1 MDIVN
6 KNLGIYVYK
15 LSINKE
21 LFDDILLKK
30 INILE
35 KQNNSYWKKE
45 LLEPAIIDDN
55 LTYTIKQFDK
65 LQITNGLGKDKPQMI
80 IECKRVD
87 YDIKNGCF
95 EFYLGK
101 IFEQKNINV
110 IEDDKDI
117 IIKQL
122 LEEREKLLEML
133 NLKK

>member
-1 MDIVN
+1 
-6 KNLGIYVYK
+6 VYK

-21 LFDDILLKK
+21 LFDNVLLKK

-35 KQNNSYWKKE
+35 KKNNNYWKKE
-45 LLEPAIIDDN
+45 LLEPTIIDDK

-65 LQITNGLGKDKPQMI
+65 LQITNGLGKNNPQMI
-80 IECKRVD
+80 ITCEKVD

-101 IFEQKNINV
+101 IIEQKNINIV
-110 IEDDKDI
+110 ENDKDI

>member
-1 MDIVN
+1 M
-6 KNLGIYVYK
+6 YK

-21 LFDDILLKK
+21 LFSDILLKK
-30 INILE
+30 VNILE
-35 KQNNSYWKKE
+35 KKNNNYWKKE
-45 LLEPAIIDDN
+45 LLEPAIVDN
-55 LTYTIKQFDK
+55 KLTYTIKQFDK
-65 LQITNGLGKDKPQMI
+65 LQITNGLGKNQPQLI

-101 IFEQKNINV
+101 ILEQKNINIV
-110 IEDDKDI
+110 EDEKDI

-122 LEEREKLLEML
+122 LEEREKLLKML

>member
-45 LLEPAIIDDN
+45 LLEPSIIDDN

-65 LQITNGLGKDKPQMI
+65 LQITNGLSKDKPQMI

>member
-1 MDIVN
+1 M
-6 KNLGIYVYK
+6 YK

-21 LFDDILLKK
+21 LFSNILLKK

-35 KQNNSYWKKE
+35 KQNNNYWKKE
-45 LLEPAIIDDN
+45 LLEPTILDDK

-65 LQITNGLGKDKPQMI
+65 LQITNGLGKDQPQLI
-80 IECKRVD
+80 VECKKVD
-87 YDIKNGCF
+87 YNIEDGCF

-101 IFEQKNINV
+101 ILEQKNINV
-110 IEDDKDI
+110 VEDEKDI

-133 NLKK
+133 HLKK

>member
-1 MDIVN
+1 
-6 KNLGIYVYK
+6 VYK

-21 LFDDILLKK
+21 LFDNILLKK

-35 KQNNSYWKKE
+35 KHNNNYWKKE
-45 LLEPAIIDDN
+45 LLEPAIIDDKV
-55 LTYTIKQFDK
+55 TYTIKQFEK
-65 LQITNGLGKDKPQMI
+65 LQITNGLGKDKPQLI
-80 IECKRVD
+80 IECKKVD
-87 YDIKNGCF
+87 YDIENGCF

-101 IFEQKNINV
+101 ILEQKNINI
-110 IEDDKDI
+110 IEDEKDI

>member
-1 MDIVN
+1 M
-6 KNLGIYVYK
+6 YK

-21 LFDDILLKK
+21 LFSDILLKK

-35 KQNNSYWKKE
+35 KKNNNYWKKE
-45 LLEPAIIDDN
+45 LLEPTIIDDK

-65 LQITNGLGKDKPQMI
+65 VQITHGLGKNQPQLI
-80 IECKRVD
+80 IECKKVD
-87 YDIKNGCF
+87 YDIENGCF
-95 EFYLGK
+95 QFYLGK
-101 IFEQKNINV
+101 IFEQKNINIV
-110 IEDDKDI
+110 EDEKDI

>member
-1 MDIVN
+1 M
-6 KNLGIYVYK
+6 YK

-21 LFDDILLKK
+21 LFSDILLKK

-35 KQNNSYWKKE
+35 KKNNNYWKKE
-45 LLEPAIIDDN
+45 LLEPTIIDDK

-65 LQITNGLGKDKPQMI
+65 VQITIGLGKNQPQLI
-80 IECKRVD
+80 IECKKVD
-87 YDIKNGCF
+87 YDIENGCF
-95 EFYLGK
+95 QFYLGK
-101 IFEQKNINV
+101 IFEQKNINIV
-110 IEDDKDI
+110 EDEKDI

>member
-1 MDIVN
+1 M
-6 KNLGIYVYK
+6 YK

-35 KQNNSYWKKE
+35 KKNNSYWKKE
-45 LLEPAIIDDN
+45 LLEPSIIDDN

-80 IECKRVD
+80 IECKKVD

-101 IFEQKNINV
+101 ILEQKNINV
-110 IEDDKDI
+110 VEDDKDI

>member
-1 MDIVN
+1 
-6 KNLGIYVYK
+6 VYK

-21 LFDDILLKK
+21 LFSDILLKK

-45 LLEPAIIDDN
+45 LLEPVIIDDK

-65 LQITNGLGKDKPQMI
+65 LKITNGLGKDQPQLI
-80 IECKRVD
+80 IECKKVD
-87 YDIKNGCF
+87 YDIENGCF

-101 IFEQKNINV
+101 ILEQKNINV
-110 IEDDKDI
+110 IEDEKDI

-133 NLKK
+133 HLKK

>member
-6 KNLGIYVYK
+6 KNLGKNVYK

-122 LEEREKLLEML
+122 LEEREKLIEML

>member
-6 KNLGIYVYK
+6 KNLGNNVYK

-55 LTYTIKQFDK
+55 LTYNIKQFDK
-65 LQITNGLGKDKPQMI
+65 LQITNGLGKGKPQMI

>member
-1 MDIVN
+1 M
-6 KNLGIYVYK
+6 YK

-21 LFDDILLKK
+21 LFSNILLKK

-35 KQNNSYWKKE
+35 KQNNNYWKKE
-45 LLEPAIIDDN
+45 LLEPTILDDK

-65 LQITNGLGKDKPQMI
+65 LQITNGLGKDQPQLI
-80 IECKRVD
+80 VECKKVD
-87 YDIKNGCF
+87 YNIEDGCF

-101 IFEQKNINV
+101 ILEQKNINV
-110 IEDDKDI
+110 IEDEKDI

-133 NLKK
+133 HLKK

>member
-6 KNLGIYVYK
+6 KNLGKNVYK

-133 NLKK
+133 YLNK

>member
-1 MDIVN
+1 
-6 KNLGIYVYK
+6 VYK

-21 LFDDILLKK
+21 LFSNILLKK

-35 KQNNSYWKKE
+35 KQNNNYWKKE
-45 LLEPAIIDDN
+45 LLEPTILDDK

-65 LQITNGLGKDKPQMI
+65 LQITNGLGKDQPQLI
-80 IECKRVD
+80 VECKKVD
-87 YDIKNGCF
+87 YNIEDGCF

-101 IFEQKNINV
+101 ILEQKNINV
-110 IEDDKDI
+110 VEDEKDI

-133 NLKK
+133 HLKK

>member
-6 KNLGIYVYK
+6 KNLGKNVYK

-95 EFYLGK
+95 EFHLGK

>member
-1 MDIVN
+1 M
-6 KNLGIYVYK
+6 YK

-35 KQNNSYWKKE
+35 KKNNSYWKKE
-45 LLEPAIIDDN
+45 LLEPSIIDDN

-101 IFEQKNINV
+101 ILEQKNINV
-110 IEDDKDI
+110 VEDDKDI

>member
-6 KNLGIYVYK
+6 KNLGKNVYK

-45 LLEPAIIDDN
+45 LLEPSIIDDN

>member
-1 MDIVN
+1 M
-6 KNLGIYVYK
+6 YK

-21 LFDDILLKK
+21 LFDDILLKR

-35 KQNNSYWKKE
+35 KKNNSYWKKE
-45 LLEPAIIDDN
+45 LLEPSIIDDN

-80 IECKRVD
+80 IECKKVD

-101 IFEQKNINV
+101 ILEQKNINV
-110 IEDDKDI
+110 VEDDKDI

>member
-6 KNLGIYVYK
+6 KNLGKNVYK

>member
-30 INILE
+30 INILK

-45 LLEPAIIDDN
+45 LLEPSIIDDN

-95 EFYLGK
+95 EFHLGK

>member
-6 KNLGIYVYK
+6 KNLGNNVYK

>member
-1 MDIVN
+1 M
-6 KNLGIYVYK
+6 YK

-35 KQNNSYWKKE
+35 KKNNSYWKKE
-45 LLEPAIIDDN
+45 LLDPSIIDDN
-55 LTYTIKQFDK
+55 ITYTIKQFDK

-80 IECKRVD
+80 IECKKVD

-101 IFEQKNINV
+101 ILEQKNINV
-110 IEDDKDI
+110 VEDDKDI